1 MPCYS
6 GFSWFTTQYKKGLI
20 YTILKCLTLSFPR
33 LENQMALS
41 KYLKLPIFFT
51 KESSTIHRT
60 VILCKIAFTDEH
72 LAEKRIGLK
81 ELLNLFS
88 TLRLLYLI
96 LHSLKK
102 ITKIHYIQY
111 FPKYKIIHTTNH
123 NVQYLYFIR

>member
-6 GFSWFTTQYKKGLI
+6 GFSWFTTQYKKRLDLYHPQVFDTFFSSVRKSNGLVKV
-20 YTILKCLTLSFPR
+20 LKASHFL
-33 LENQMALS
+33 
-41 KYLKLPIFFT
+41 T

-81 ELLNLFS
+81 ELLNLFY